1 MPSDMP
7 AQPDAPAL
15 GGRQHPQRADA
26 DDLVVG
32 IDIGGTKLEA
42 AAFRGG
48 QQTGESVRVGTRNLD
63 PAGIADATVSVVKV
77 LEASS
82 GGDSAVS
89 AIGIGIAGQVDPR
102 AGTVRHALNLG
113 IGAEPVDFAAM
124 MRERSDAPVL
134 LENDVNTAA
143 FGAFEDALL
152 TQPDL
157 KSLAFLALGTGVGAG
172 VVLSGAVHRGSR
184 GVAGEV
190 GHFPIDSRAERVCDC
205 GLSGCLEMS
214 VSGRAIEAVMSKH
227 AAGSPAHALFLAAGD
242 GDPAAERFCS
252 RLADHIA
259 VAVYL
264 LAVTFDTERTVV
276 GGGVAAAGQPLMSAI
291 HTAIDRLERRSEFVA
306 SLDLAR
312 GLIIRPTDGL
322 GAAGAAALARRA
334 IATERI
340 A

>member
-1 MPSDMP
+1 M
-7 AQPDAPAL
+7 
-15 GGRQHPQRADA
+15 
-26 DDLVVG
+26 
-32 IDIGGTKLEA
+32 
-42 AAFRGG
+42 
-48 QQTGESVRVGTRNLD
+48 
-63 PAGIADATVSVVKV
+63 
-77 LEASS
+77 
-82 GGDSAVS
+82 S
-89 AIGIGIAGQVDPR
+89 AIGIGIPGQVDPR

-113 IGAEPVDFAAM
+113 IGAEPLDFAAM
-124 MRERSDAPVL
+124 MRERSDVPVF

-157 KSLAFLALGTGVGAG
+157 ESLVYLSLGTGVGVG

-184 GVAGEV
+184 GAAGEV

-227 AAGSPAHALFLAAGD
+227 ASKHAAGSPAHALFLAAGD
-242 GDPAAERFCS
+242 GDPAAEQFSS

-259 VAVYL
+259 VAIYL

-276 GGGVAAAGQPLMSAI
+276 GGGVAAAGQPLASAI
-291 HTAIDRLERRSEFVA
+291 HAAIDRLGRRSEFVA
-306 SLDLAR
+306 SLDLAS
-312 GLIIRPTDGL
+312 GLIIKPTDGL

-340 A
+340 P